1 MVDMAVEPVHAQEHA
16 LIFDHLLQVGAPAHA
31 TYDRPPYPDMLDF
44 ARTGAAVGGTS
55 ATLEKTRVL
64 AAYFRSLDNDDDLRR
79 AAVFMA
85 GRPFGQSKR
94 RTLGLGWAALSKVV
108 GAISGRDDGEL
119 QGLFR
124 KHSDLGDWAG
134 EALEGRTEN
143 GDVPLEEVEK
153 TLEGIRTAR
162 GAAKA
167 APLEELL
174 RRLHPEAA
182 RFVVKVVS
190 GEMRIGLSEG
200 LVEAAIAEAF
210 GRPVT
215 QVKRVHL
222 ITGDIGE
229 TAVKV
234 KNGQLQTSTVTLF
247 QPIRFMLA
255 SPVETAAEAFGRM
268 GAAKVWTEEKYDG
281 VRCQLHHADGRV
293 ELFSRDLKETTSA
306 FPELTENASRLGHAV
321 LFDGEVLA
329 HRDGKVLRFFEL
341 QHRLGRKQVTTEL
354 RRDVPVVLVIFDLL
368 YLDGRSLLDE
378 PLEERR
384 RLLEGLG
391 VEHPFLLAR
400 LEEATSPA
408 DLDRIF
414 ADTRERGH
422 EGLMVKD
429 PASPYTPG
437 RRGLAWLKLK
447 RPLATLDVVVTAVE
461 WGHGKRKGVL
471 SDYTFAVKDTAT
483 GRLVNVG
490 KAYTGL
496 TDAEIAEMTK
506 LFLSLTV
513 DDRGWARMVKPEVV
527 LEVAFDSIQHSNR
540 HASGYALRFPRI
552 VRIRDD
558 KPVDEIDTLQRVT
571 ELYERYF
578 GAQTEASLSEVAEAI
593 IPTRPGPR
601 RGPGRPPHGVGR

>member
-1 MVDMAVEPVHAQEHA
+1 
-16 LIFDHLLQVGAPAHA
+16 
-31 TYDRPPYPDMLDF
+31 MLDF

-55 ATLEKTRVL
+55 ATLEKTRLL
-64 AAYFRSLDNDDDLRR
+64 ATYFRSLNNDDDLRR
-79 AAVFMA
+79 AAVFMT
-85 GRPFGQSKR
+85 GRPFGPSKR
-94 RTLGLGWAALSKVV
+94 RTLGLGWASLSKAV
-108 GAISGRDDGEL
+108 GDISGRDDDDL
-119 QGLFR
+119 QRLFR

-134 EALEGRTEN
+134 EALEGRTANE
-143 GDVPLEEVEK
+143 DAPLEEVEK
-153 TLEGIRTAR
+153 TLEAIRTAR

-167 APLEELL
+167 GPLEALL

-182 RFVVKVVS
+182 RFVVKVIS
-190 GEMRIGLSEG
+190 SEMRIGLSEG

-210 GRPVT
+210 GLPVT

-229 TAVKV
+229 TAVRV
-234 KNGQLQTSTVTLF
+234 KHGQIETSKVTLF
-247 QPIRFMLA
+247 QPVRFMLA
-255 SPVETAAEAFGRM
+255 SPVETAAEGFERM
-268 GAAKVWTEEKYDG
+268 GADKVWTEEKYDG
-281 VRCQLHHADGRV
+281 VRCQLHHQDGRV
-293 ELFSRDLKETTSA
+293 ELFSRDLKETTGA
-306 FPELTENASRLGHAV
+306 FPELAESAPRIGHSV

-329 HRDGKVLRFFEL
+329 HRDGRVLRFFEL
-341 QHRLGRKQVTTEL
+341 QHRLGRKQVADEL
-354 RRDVPVVLVIFDLL
+354 RRQVPVVLVVFDLL

-384 RLLEGLG
+384 RLMEGLG
-391 VEHPFLLAR
+391 LEHPFLLAR
-400 LEEATSPA
+400 LEEATSPP

-437 RRGLAWLKLK
+437 RRGMAWLKLK

-496 TDAEIAEMTK
+496 TDAEIAEMTQR
-506 LFLSLTV
+506 FLSMTI
-513 DDRGWARMVKPEVV
+513 DDRAWARVVRPEVV
-527 LEVAFDSIQHSNR
+527 LEVAFDSIQHSGR

-558 KPVDEIDTLQRVT
+558 KPVEEIDTLDRVR

-578 GAQTEASLSEVAEAI
+578 GSRGEAKLADVAE
-593 IPTRPGPR
+593 T
-601 RGPGRPPHGVGR
+601 